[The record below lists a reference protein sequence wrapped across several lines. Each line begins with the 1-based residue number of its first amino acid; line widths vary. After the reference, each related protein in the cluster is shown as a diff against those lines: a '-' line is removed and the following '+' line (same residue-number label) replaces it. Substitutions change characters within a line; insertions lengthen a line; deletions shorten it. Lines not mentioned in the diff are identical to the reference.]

1 MHVVWFKRDLR
12 WQDHQPLWEAAQHG
26 PVLPLYIVEP
36 GFWQQ
41 ADASHRHYSFL
52 CECLQDL
59 NAHLTQLGQPL
70 VIRTGN
76 ALAVLQALHTQHGI
90 DAIWSHQETGNAFT
104 YARDRSIKQWLQG
117 EKIPWH
123 EPAQHGIVR
132 GLKNRDGWAKQWACH
147 MHQPVVFVPKN
158 LVKLSV
164 VTQNLPSPKALGLV
178 PDGCV
183 ARQIGGRKQGLLLLA
198 SFLNERGQGYTREM
212 SSPVTAFDACS
223 RLSAHIAYGT
233 LSIREIL
240 HAVQA
245 KQHALRAAA
254 PSEKGTWPSA
264 MRSFSGRLRWH
275 CHFMQKLEDQ
285 PSIEFENLHPAYDT
299 LRTEPF
305 NVAFFEAWRDGKT
318 GFPMIDACM
327 RTLSATGWLNFRMRA
342 MVMSFASYHLWLHWR
357 QPALHLASMFVDYEP
372 GIHYS
377 QVQMQSG
384 TTGINAVRIYNP
396 IKQSVDQDPTGVFLR
411 RWLPELSDVP
421 DAMLHTPWEVP
432 HLMQDYPMPIVDEKT
447 ARKQAADR
455 IYGLRKHTTHRA
467 QAKHIV
473 QKHGSRR
480 RASSVSKKKQT
491 RRSSPPPEQGVL
503 F

>member
-12 WQDHQPLWEAAQHG
+12 WQDHLPLWKAAQQG

-36 GFWQQ
+36 KFWQQ
-41 ADASHRHYSFL
+41 PDASHRHYSFL

-59 NAHLTQLGQPL
+59 NAHLTGLGQPL
-70 VIRTGN
+70 VIRVGE
-76 ALAVLQALHTQHGI
+76 ALTVLQALHAQHGI
-90 DAIWSHQETGNAFT
+90 EAVWSHQETGNAFT
-104 YARDRSIKQWLQG
+104 YARDRAIKTWLRDVQ
-117 EKIPWH
+117 IPWH

-132 GLKNRDGWAKQWACH
+132 GLKNRDGWAQQWAHH
-147 MHQPVVFVPKN
+147 MRQATVSTLQA
-158 LVKLSV
+158 LVKLDV
-164 VTQNLPSPKALGLV
+164 ATQSLPTPKALGLM

-183 ARQIGGRKQGLLLLA
+183 GRQRGGRMAGLALLA
-198 SFLNERGQGYTREM
+198 SFLNERGQGYTRDM
-212 SSPVTAFDACS
+212 SSPVTAFEACS

-233 LSIREIL
+233 LSMREIF
-240 HAVQA
+240 HAVQV
-245 KQHALRAAA
+245 KQHALRGADAT
-254 PSEKGTWPSA
+254 EKGTWPSA

-285 PSIEFENLHPAYDT
+285 PSIEFENLHPAYDA

-305 NVAFFEAWRDGKT
+305 NAVFFDAWCMGKT

-327 RTLSATGWLNFRMRA
+327 RALRATGWLNFRMRA

-357 QPALHLASMFVDYEP
+357 QPALYLATMFVDYEP

-396 IKQSVDQDPTGVFLR
+396 IKQSVDQDPSGVFLR
-411 RWLPELSDVP
+411 RWLPELSEMP
-421 DAMLHTPWEVP
+421 DAMLHTPWDMP

-455 IYGLRKHTTHRA
+455 IYGLRGHSTHRA
-467 QAKHIV
+467 QAKAIV

-480 RASSVSKKKQT
+480 RAPKKQKV
-491 RRSSPPPEQGVL
+491 RRPPSPPEQGVL